1 MDASWSKAARP
12 VLIGILVA
20 EILVLVIGA
29 WFALSAALVVGDLSA
44 ARDELLDARDAISR
58 SQVVEARAAMESA
71 ARHADAAA
79 SRTNGLLWDAVGAVP
94 GVGDTADAGRAIA
107 TSLDQTLVTL
117 LPLVDDLGAI
127 DPDTLVSPDGRID
140 VSVVQE
146 AVPALRQAQP
156 GIDQALATLQG
167 APVGRWV
174 PTPVRRAAS
183 EYLDQLT
190 GLQSA
195 LSTALTFGEIGGQL
209 LGDQAPQR
217 YFVAIL
223 SPNEARGTG
232 GFLGNYAIIT
242 SQDGKVSIDTV
253 GSNTDLPDLKRLPA
267 SLDRQFRDHYGDAP
281 LQRGTMNL
289 SPHLP
294 DTAAIWL
301 KSWRQRT
308 GQRLDGVIA
317 VDVIAL
323 SRMVGASGQPIPLP
337 EGGSIGGA
345 DLARFATQGIYEK
358 FPRADQDTQRNA
370 YQVAILTSALE
381 SIVRPPRPEAMAKAI
396 GEALSTHRMVVWS
409 GDPDVERR
417 LLAAE
422 VGGSLRV
429 PDGHQVEAIV
439 LSTSNSKLDA
449 YLDRWLT
456 YEVGRCVDE
465 GGRVQSHVTFTLENA
480 IPFGQRPPEYMVG
493 SAPMGPTGP
502 INSSRVQIH
511 LPNGSEVLQADVDG
525 EPVDYTEFRQ
535 QGRPTVVLN
544 LELPPRE
551 TRTVDV
557 RFSEPD
563 SSALAE
569 VAVQPLIRDQQTVIT
584 DMDC

>member
-1 MDASWSKAARP
+1 M
-12 VLIGILVA
+12 
-20 EILVLVIGA
+20 
-29 WFALSAALVVGDLSA
+29 
-44 ARDELLDARDAISR
+44 
-58 SQVVEARAAMESA
+58 
-71 ARHADAAA
+71 
-79 SRTNGLLWDAVGAVP
+79 
-94 GVGDTADAGRAIA
+94 
-107 TSLDQTLVTL
+107 
-117 LPLVDDLGAI
+117 
-127 DPDTLVSPDGRID
+127 
-140 VSVVQE
+140 
-146 AVPALRQAQP
+146 
-156 GIDQALATLQG
+156 
-167 APVGRWV
+167 
-174 PTPVRRAAS
+174 
-183 EYLDQLT
+183 
-190 GLQSA
+190 
-195 LSTALTFGEIGGQL
+195 
-209 LGDQAPQR
+209 
-217 YFVAIL
+217 AIL

-480 IPFGQRPPEYMVG
+480 IPFGQRPRSTW
-493 SAPMGPTGP
+493 SAQRQWVRPVRSIPAASRFICPTVP
-502 INSSRVQIH
+502 KC
-511 LPNGSEVLQADVDG
+511 
-525 EPVDYTEFRQ
+525 F
-535 QGRPTVVLN
+535 RPTWTASLSTIRSFASKGGPPSCSTWN
-544 LELPPRE
+544 CPRE
-551 TRTVDV
+551 RRGPWMCVSPSLTPQLSQRWQC
-557 RFSEPD
+557 S
-563 SSALAE
+563 L
-569 VAVQPLIRDQQTVIT
+569 
-584 DMDC
+584 